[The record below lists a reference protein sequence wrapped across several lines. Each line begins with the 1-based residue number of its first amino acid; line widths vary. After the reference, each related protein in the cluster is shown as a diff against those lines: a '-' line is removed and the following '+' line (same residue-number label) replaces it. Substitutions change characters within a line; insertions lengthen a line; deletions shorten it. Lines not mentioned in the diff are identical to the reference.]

1 MNQFWLKLLSW
12 VRIRQAIGGLEISDG
27 VLRYAKWNG
36 SAWMTSALRLP
47 PGILS
52 GGRVQDKA
60 GFLAALTEF
69 RGQILNG
76 RKGALDVVASLGS
89 MNVYSQVFSL
99 PLIEGQN
106 LEKAIQ
112 LNLQMSSPDKS
123 KESYSGWQTIGEDQA
138 AVRLEIL
145 SAFVSKEVVD
155 ELNGLLKQAGFMV
168 HSLEP
173 RAFSVARAVRV
184 LGDGFDA
191 KGSYLC
197 VVLDEEGM
205 EFIVLRRNQLYFQ
218 YFMSWSD
225 VAQGEKEVSDE
236 RFRSALLRSFNQVF
250 NFYTSHWGEPL
261 TAVWLA
267 GSALRDKVLETLQ
280 PNFQLPFQD
289 LRLRDMEL
297 DPEWLVVLGS
307 ALRGYLPQ
315 AEDKEISLLG
325 ISAQEEFREHQILN
339 FLGFWNVLLPVSL
352 SVMLLV
358 LGGADFFLRSSAED
372 LKERVV
378 ASSGTQVQEMNA
390 LQARLTQFNRSV
402 TLIDQVM
409 RETPPL
415 YRILDSLIQIMRQ
428 NRITPVRL
436 TMNGSGSANL
446 NAMADSEENI
456 AAFAEALRGNARYSN
471 VNYPLNEI
479 RSSPQGSSFTMTF
492 SISRNTD

>member
-1 MNQFWLKLLSW
+1 MNQLWLKILSW
-12 VRIRQAIGGLEISDG
+12 VRIRRPVAGLEISDS

-36 SAWMTSALRLP
+36 SEWTTSVLRLP
-47 PGILS
+47 AGILAA
-52 GGRVQDKA
+52 GRVQDKD

-76 RKGALDVVASLGS
+76 RKGVVDVVASLGS

-123 KESYSGWQTIGEDQA
+123 KESYSGWQTIGEDQN

-145 SAFVSKEVVD
+145 SAFVSREVVD
-155 ELNGLLKQAGFMV
+155 ELVGLLKQAGFMV

-184 LGDGFDA
+184 LGDGFDP

-205 EFIVLRRNQLYFQ
+205 EFMVLRRNQLYFQ
-218 YFMSWSD
+218 YFMSWMD
-225 VAQGEKEVSDE
+225 VAQGEKDISEE
-236 RFRSALLRSFNQVF
+236 RFRSALLRSFSQVF
-250 NFYTSHWGEPL
+250 NFYASHWGEPL

-267 GSALRDKVLETLQ
+267 SANMRDKVLETLQ
-280 PNFQLPFQD
+280 PNFELPFQD
-289 LRLRDMEL
+289 LRLRDMDL

-325 ISAQEEFREHQILN
+325 ISAQEEFREHQILD

-352 SVMLLV
+352 SIMLLV
-358 LGGADFFLRSSAED
+358 LGGADLFLRSSAEE

-390 LQARLTQFNRSV
+390 LQARLSQFNRSV

-409 RETPPL
+409 TENPPL
-415 YRILDSLIQIMRQ
+415 YRMLDDLVQVMKQ

-436 TMNGSGSANL
+436 TVSNSGSASL
-446 NAMADSEENI
+446 NALADSEENI
-456 AAFAEALRGNARYSN
+456 ASFAEALRGNARYSN

-479 RSSPQGSSFTMTF
+479 RSGSQGSTFTMTF
-492 SISRNTD
+492 SISRNAD